1 MATDVVLET
10 SGLGKRFGRR
20 WAVRDLDLRVY
31 RGDVFGFLGPNG
43 AGKSTTI
50 RMILSLIRPTAG
62 AVRLFGRSLRAH
74 RGEVLREVGGLV
86 EAADFYL
93 YLSARRNLEIIGSLR
108 GGVGA
113 EAIGSVLDLVG
124 LAGRAEERVKTFSH
138 GMKQRLGIAQALLGD
153 PQFIVLDEPTTGLDP
168 QGIKDVREL
177 IVRLSRE
184 RGMTIFLS
192 SHHLHEIEQT
202 ASSMAIINRG
212 ALVVQGKVQEI
223 LNQSEVRVRIE
234 CEQPGR
240 AAGIV
245 AGLSYARAVERED
258 RVVQV
263 TLPGERLAE
272 VNGLLV
278 RMDVGVCAFVPKR
291 SLEDYFLAIT
301 EGASDVAPD
310 THLSPR
316 GGNS

>member
-10 SGLGKRFGRR
+10 NGLGKRFGRR
-20 WAVRDLDLRVY
+20 WAVRDLNLSVH

-50 RMILSLIRPTAG
+50 RMILSLIRPSTG
-62 AVRLFGRSLRAH
+62 TVRLFGGSLRGH
-74 RGEVLREVGGLV
+74 RREVLRQVGGLV

-93 YLSARRNLEIIGSLR
+93 FLSARRNLEIIAGLR
-108 GGVGA
+108 GGVEP

-168 QGIKDVREL
+168 QGIKEVREL
-177 IVRLSRE
+177 IGRLSRE
-184 RGMTIFLS
+184 RGKTVFLS
-192 SHHLHEIEQT
+192 SHHLYEIEQT

-212 ALVVQGKVQEI
+212 TLVVQGKVQEI
-223 LNQSEVRVRIE
+223 LNQSEVCVHIE
-234 CEQPGR
+234 SEQPER
-240 AAGIV
+240 AAEIV
-245 AGLSYARAVERED
+245 AGLTYARAVERED
-258 RVVQV
+258 RTVRV
-263 TLPGERLAE
+263 TLPRERLAE
-272 VNGLLV
+272 VNGLLA
-278 RMDVGVCAFVPKR
+278 RMEVGVRAFVPRR

-301 EGASDVAPD
+301 EGESDVVPGARPQ
-310 THLSPR
+310 R
-316 GGNS
+316 RVEE